1 MIAGRCFDNTTLGS
15 ELFIIGEWLNSVLAA
30 YHNAPRLGA
39 LVIGL
44 FIKIRP

>member
-15 ELFIIGEWLNSVLAA
+15 ELFIVVVWLNLVLAA
-30 YHNAPRLGA
+30 YHNESRLGA